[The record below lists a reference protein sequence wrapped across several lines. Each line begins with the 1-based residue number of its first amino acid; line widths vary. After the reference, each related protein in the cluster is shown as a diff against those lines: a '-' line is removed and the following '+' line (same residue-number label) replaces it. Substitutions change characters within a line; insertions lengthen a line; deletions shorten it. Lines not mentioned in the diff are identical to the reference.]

1 MSFPQ
6 LSIFIFKWTS
16 KADMCFGRQM
26 CIYIT
31 KIICGCLVLIISI
44 DDCNETHFSQS
55 SFIYGLRTEQVY
67 SEVAFVLSTL
77 YTVYLM
83 VMTIHML

>member
-1 MSFPQ
+1 
-6 LSIFIFKWTS
+6 
-16 KADMCFGRQM
+16 MCFGRQM
-26 CIYIT
+26 WSIYIT
-31 KIICGCLVLIISI
+31 KTICGCLVLIISI
-44 DDCNETHFSQS
+44 DDYNETHFSQS